1 MANVTK
7 RGNSY
12 RIRVSCGYDVNGKQ
26 VFQARTWKADPGMTE
41 RQIKK
46 ELDRQIVLF
55 EEECKTGRVT
65 AAIKFQTFAEQWFNE
80 YAVLNLRKTSL
91 NRQRQLTKR
100 VYAALGHLRLDK
112 ITSRDIQKFVNDLAV
127 NGRNIQTGKPLSRKT
142 VIHHLSLISSIFSY
156 AVKMDMLSTN
166 PCTKV
171 TVPKGEKKEKSIYT
185 IDEVKQLFEL
195 LEAAPIKYRAFFMLA
210 IYGGFRRGEM
220 LGLEWKDIDFDTRVV
235 NIRRTSNYTNKN
247 GTFTDTTK
255 TKSSQ
260 RSIKLAE
267 TVINVLRN
275 LKSEHDTMREELGNQ
290 WIENDRLFVQWNG
303 KPMAN
308 NTPYTWLKR
317 FTEKNG
323 MRFCDVLS
331 MRHFHASLLIF
342 AGVDPATVSAD
353 LGHSAISTTTG
364 IYVHMFQEAQAR
376 TSDVI
381 ANALDFSK
389 TSGKVEE
396 EKVS

>member
-26 VFQARTWKADPGMTE
+26 VFQARSWRPPENMTD

-46 ELDRQIVLF
+46 ELERQIVLF
-55 EEECKTGRVT
+55 EEECKIGRVT
-65 AAIKFQTFAEQWFNE
+65 AAIKFQNFAEQWFDE

-91 NRQRQLTKR
+91 NRQRQLTKH

-195 LEAAPIKYRAFFMLA
+195 LEAAPLKYRAFFMLA

-323 MRFCDVLS
+323 MRFCDVHS

-389 TSGKVEE
+389 TDKTE
-396 EKVS
+396 EKKAS